1 MKVSKNELVLIT
13 EGIPGSLTFQN
24 YEMVKEY
31 LRIGLADYNGV
42 VYSADNMEEARQ
54 DLETLK
60 GVKKKLDDKKKEL
73 QKQYNKPYVDVE
85 KQIDELIK
93 MVKVPLDIVDKFI
106 KDTEKAAKRQE
117 ILDYAAVS
125 AKSLGEFS
133 EKVLA
138 SQAFFNERWLNKT
151 YKAKDWH
158 SDIDSIVRRAAD
170 DIRTI
175 HSDGGKNT
183 GAMLGFY
190 FDKLSMEGMQDFLK
204 NLNDE
209 DLVTADVDK
218 VEDEDK
224 VIGFKTLKL
233 YGTQRQMLRVMT
245 QLDLMEIEYEELEDG
260 MPGSMTEI
268 KDPGFDSFIS
278 FDIEHTGTFGYDKG
292 DADPEI
298 IEIGA
303 VKVIDGQI
311 VEKFDELANPGRKIV
326 PRISRLT
333 HITDDM
339 VADKPPVDEVIRRFR
354 EFVGDNIL
362 IGHNIKGCDIPHIT
376 RAAKRAGV
384 SFENPYLDTK
394 ELALSLRDS
403 KGWKNVKLTT
413 LSSYYGIVQN
423 EAHRALCD
431 AEANA
436 LLFLKLKDEY

>member
-73 QKQYNKPYVDVE
+73 QKQYNKPYLDVE

-333 HITDDM
+333 HITEDM
-339 VADKPPVDEVIRRFR
+339 VADKPPVDEVIRRFK

-394 ELALSLRDS
+394 ELALGLRDS

>member
-1 MKVSKNELVLIT
+1 
-13 EGIPGSLTFQN
+13 
-24 YEMVKEY
+24 
-31 LRIGLADYNGV
+31 
-42 VYSADNMEEARQ
+42 
-54 DLETLK
+54 
-60 GVKKKLDDKKKEL
+60 
-73 QKQYNKPYVDVE
+73 
-85 KQIDELIK
+85 
-93 MVKVPLDIVDKFI
+93 
-106 KDTEKAAKRQE
+106 
-117 ILDYAAVS
+117 
-125 AKSLGEFS
+125 
-133 EKVLA
+133 
-138 SQAFFNERWLNKT
+138 
-151 YKAKDWH
+151 
-158 SDIDSIVRRAAD
+158 
-170 DIRTI
+170 
-175 HSDGGKNT
+175 
-183 GAMLGFY
+183 
-190 FDKLSMEGMQDFLK
+190 MQDFLK

-333 HITDDM
+333 HITEDM
-339 VADKPPVDEVIRRFR
+339 VADKPPVDEVIRRFK

>member
-73 QKQYNKPYVDVE
+73 QKQYNKPYLDVE

-117 ILDYAAVS
+117 ILDYAAES

-151 YKAKDWH
+151 YKEKDWH

-376 RAAKRAGV
+376 RAAERAGV

-394 ELALSLRDS
+394 ELALDLRDS

-423 EAHRALCD
+423 EAHRAWCD

-436 LLFLKLKDEY
+436 LLFLKLKDE